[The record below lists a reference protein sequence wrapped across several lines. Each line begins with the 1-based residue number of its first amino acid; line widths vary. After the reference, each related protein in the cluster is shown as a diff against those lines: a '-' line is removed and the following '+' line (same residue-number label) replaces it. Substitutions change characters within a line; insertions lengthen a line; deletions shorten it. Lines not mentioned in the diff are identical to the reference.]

1 MDRRAVLWYFLDM
14 IEGSF
19 SHLPGIEAGATGRVS
34 IVGTIRKK
42 TALTTR
48 TTSSYDSYAL
58 VMLHA
63 GRGTLASGTHPPAE
77 VTEGDLM
84 LLFPGVPHEYG
95 PDAGKTWD
103 ESYIVFS
110 GELFDALLSG
120 HVITPERPILHN
132 LSGHWQDRFLGL
144 IRLASK
150 PEDGVLVRTPA
161 PVYLALLA
169 SFICE
174 AVSAYPV
181 HHVNPSDDR
190 WLEEACAALDIP
202 QPMSQSLSEVAR
214 RLGTSYGSFVK
225 RFTRL
230 SGSAPGQTRTRI
242 AMQHACRL
250 LREGE
255 LTVSQISSEL
265 GVEILNPVQPESM
278 DFESIHACYGDRLSF
293 WGTIGTQRTM
303 PFGSVEDVKNE
314 VRRNVAI
321 CGEAGGIVIGPTH
334 VVEPEVP
341 WENIVALREACDELS
356 STLVTTTHRHR

>member
-1 MDRRAVLWYFLDM
+1 M
-14 IEGSF
+14 IERSF
-19 SHLPGIEAGATGRVS
+19 SHLPGIEAGETGRVS
-34 IVGTIRKK
+34 IVGTILRK
-42 TALTTR
+42 AGLTTR

-63 GRGTLASGTHPPAE
+63 GRGTLTSGTHAPAD
-77 VTEGDLM
+77 VAAGDLM

-95 PDAGKTWD
+95 PSPGETWD

-110 GELFDALLSG
+110 GELFDALLNGS
-120 HVITPERPILHN
+120 VITPERPVVRN
-132 LSGHWQDRFLGL
+132 LNEHWQDRFLGL

-150 PEDGVLVRTPA
+150 PDRGVTVRTPG
-161 PVYLALLA
+161 PVYLSLLA

-181 HHVNPSDDR
+181 HHVNPADDR
-190 WLEEACAALDIP
+190 WLDEACAALDAP

-230 SGSAPGQTRTRI
+230 AGTAPGQTRTRI

-265 GVEILNPVQPESM
+265 GFSDASYFCRRFRTYVGYSPTEFRHITG
-278 DFESIHACYGDRLSF
+278 GD
-293 WGTIGTQRTM
+293 
-303 PFGSVEDVKNE
+303 E
-314 VRRNVAI
+314 
-321 CGEAGGIVIGPTH
+321 
-334 VVEPEVP
+334 
-341 WENIVALREACDELS
+341 
-356 STLVTTTHRHR
+356 